1 MILIDSNIPMYLIG
15 ADHPNKVD
23 ARREL
28 ERLISDRE
36 RLVTDAEAFQEI
48 LHRSIAIGRRDAIQ
62 PAYDALAGVVDDILP
77 VTEADVMAAKDTAAG
92 YPALSARDAL
102 HIAVMRHHGVDRI
115 LTFDRGFDGVPGV
128 SRLPEAR

>member
-1 MILIDSNIPMYLIG
+1 VILIDSNIPMYLIG

-77 VTEADVMAAKDTAAG
+77 VTEADVMAAKATAAG

-128 SRLPEAR
+128 YRLPSAR

>member
-77 VTEADVMAAKDTAAG
+77 VTEADVMAAKATAAG

-115 LTFDRGFDGVPGV
+115 LTFDRGFDAVPGV
-128 SRLPEAR
+128 KRLPSVR